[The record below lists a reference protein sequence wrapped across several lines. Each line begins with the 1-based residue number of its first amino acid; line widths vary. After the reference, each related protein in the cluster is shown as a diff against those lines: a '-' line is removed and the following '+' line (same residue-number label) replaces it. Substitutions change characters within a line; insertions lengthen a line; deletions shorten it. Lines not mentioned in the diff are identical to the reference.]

1 MFVLRGIIF
10 DSIPSAELMAHQ
22 PWPATSDSQ
31 HAAGPVL
38 TCEADMTNCDSAYI
52 RATYFNVRTLPH
64 VMRLLTA
71 VSRRPPPAAAR
82 QTRRSR
88 RSSSGL
94 HNLANIVPFER

>member
-10 DSIPSAELMAHQ
+10 DSIPSAEWMAHQ
-22 PWPATSDSQ
+22 PWPATSVSQ
-31 HAAGPVL
+31 YAAGPVF
-38 TCEADMTNCDSAYI
+38 TREADMTNCDSAYI
-52 RATYFNVRTLPH
+52 RATFFTVRTLPY

-71 VSRRPPPAAAR
+71 VLRRPPPAAAR

-88 RSSSGL
+88 HSSSGL